1 MSANTKERTENKQ
14 FTVLVSDQMSEV
26 GLKAVIESDEVN
38 VVFENVLSTST
49 PLEEVDALIIR
60 SATTVTAEIIQK
72 MPNLKIIGRA
82 GVGVDNVDLDAA
94 TSNGVV
100 VVNAPDGNTIST
112 AEHTF
117 AMLASVVRNIPQ
129 ANQSMKEGRWDR
141 KLYTGTELF
150 GKTLGIVGFG
160 RIGSEIA
167 SRARAFKMNVV
178 AYDPFL
184 TESRAEKNKV
194 TIMELDDL
202 LESADFISVH
212 TPLTK
217 ETKGMISTERLKKMK
232 KNAYLLNCARGGI
245 IDEDALYQAIKQGD
259 IKGAAVDVYEEE
271 PAKNHPLTELDEVI
285 TTPHIAA
292 STDEA
297 QLNVAEQ
304 VAVEILDYLKG
315 KPAPHALNLPH
326 VDADEF
332 EKMAPVTSLTKVLGE
347 TATQLFRE
355 PVKEVEMHYAGELS
369 HQETGLFNR
378 SFLAGFFKHRVDSY
392 VNEVNAV
399 AIAKEREINV
409 SEKHTNES
417 YGYSTMIGAT
427 IRGEKRELFI
437 VGTYS
442 QEFGPRIVKINE
454 FSFEFQPGKHTLF
467 VQHNDRPGVIGKVG
481 QLLGKHDVNIA
492 TMQVGRHSEGGKA
505 IMLLGTDKACNPD
518 VITAFET
525 FDEVES
531 VQTIEL

>member
-1 MSANTKERTENKQ
+1 MNTNTKDRTENRQ
-14 FTVLVSDQMSEV
+14 FTVLVSDQMSEE
-26 GLKAVIESDEVN
+26 GLKPVIDSDKVQ
-38 VVFENVLSTST
+38 VVLENVLTTST

-60 SATTVTAEIIQK
+60 SATTVTAEIIKK

-82 GVGVDNVDLDAA
+82 GVGVDNVDLEAA
-94 TSNGVV
+94 TANGVV

-160 RIGSEIA
+160 RIGAELA

-194 TIMELDDL
+194 TIMDLDEL
-202 LESADFISVH
+202 LEKSDFVTVH

-217 ETKGMISTERLKKMK
+217 ETKGMISSERLKRMK
-232 KNAYLLNCARGGI
+232 NSAFLLNCARGGI
-245 IDEDALYQAIKQGD
+245 IDEDALYNAIKSGEL
-259 IKGAAVDVYEEE
+259 KGAAIDVYESE
-271 PAKNHPLTELDEVI
+271 PAKNHPLAALEQVI

-304 VAVEILDYLKG
+304 VAVEVLEYLQG

-326 VDADEF
+326 IDAEEF
-332 EKMAPVTSLTKVLGE
+332 EKMAPITSLTKILGE

-392 VNEVNAV
+392 VNEVNSV

-409 SEKHTNES
+409 SEKHSSES
-417 YGYSTMIGAT
+417 YGYSNMIGAT
-427 IRGEKRELFI
+427 IKGEKRELFI

-442 QEFGPRIVKINE
+442 KEFGPRIVKIDD
-454 FSFEFQPGKHTLF
+454 FSFEFQPGAHTLF
-467 VQHNDRPGVIGKVG
+467 VQHFDKPGVIGKVG
-481 QLLGKHDVNIA
+481 QLLGTHDVNIA
-492 TMQVGRHSEGGKA
+492 TMQVGRHSQGGKA
-505 IMLLGTDKACNPD
+505 IMLLGTDKGCNNE
-518 VITAFET
+518 VIKAFES

-531 VQTIEL
+531 VQAIEL